1 MESVDGAELNDA
13 PEAANQLEVAARQAG
28 MVMFGNAAREGF
40 FSDFKRVSQTHHDV
54 LIDGVSPPPHTCFTH
69 CANASARSP
78 SLRLLQTNEALT
90 SGAQINQRFFGV
102 AEGMQPNA
110 LRASF
115 GMSTRLLTV
124 IERRLWLPGNL
135 EAQLLSMDS
144 MTEEEQDAAAD
155 KAERAKTIMADGA
168 RKVFLKECMN
178 ANLLPE
184 PVRVVM
190 HTACA
195 MP

>member
-1 MESVDGAELNDA
+1 M
-13 PEAANQLEVAARQAG
+13 
-28 MVMFGNAAREGF
+28 
-40 FSDFKRVSQTHHDV
+40 T
-54 LIDGVSPPPHTCFTH
+54 
-69 CANASARSP
+69 
-78 SLRLLQTNEALT
+78 
-90 SGAQINQRFFGV
+90 
-102 AEGMQPNA
+102 
-110 LRASF
+110 
-115 GMSTRLLTV
+115 STRLLTV

-184 PVRVVM
+184 PVRVVA